1 MNSKHQLIE
10 KSGQALFVLFIV
22 VMILRI
28 NTYFMVSENP
38 TITRIFKTGLR
49 VALTGTSF
57 LMLRSITRNGVNT
70 RFEWKNILA
79 FLIYIL
85 YLFVGFASLL
95 WSSDPGWSGLQ
106 IAMDVECVFFV
117 LYYWK
122 ALIAFNEQKH
132 LRKKIP
138 FDYILWV
145 SIAWVTISFLIGAI
159 AVPDTFFR
167 GTHGG
172 EVQRLGGWV
181 INPNELGMLC
191 VIGAG
196 GMYVNIMRD
205 GLSFW
210 KGLSWILILL
220 ALVLT
225 QSRSSLISFFL
236 TTLYFVFISGK
247 AKLIVPTIVIG
258 AVAAPIVFMTIFVK
272 DGDVGEVMS
281 MTGRL
286 PFWDDLLTYGFTDR
300 PLYGFGFM
308 RIHYNTN
315 FPSIHAFPGAM
326 THNTFMQLLLNLG
339 MIGAVVCGSQ
349 MLFTFRGFMRE
360 SDPFLRNI
368 FMGMI
373 FGILINSFTE
383 FGIFGDANYGIM
395 FWLFLVMMFVLKAH
409 QRPFFQQKQGIYEAS
424 FARQ

>member
-1 MNSKHQLIE
+1 MNRTQAHTLIE
-10 KSGQALFVLFIV
+10 KSGQALIVLFVI

-49 VALTGTSF
+49 VTLTGISF
-57 LMLRSITRNGVNT
+57 LILRSILQNGVQT
-70 RFEWKNILA
+70 RFAWKNLLA
-79 FLIYIL
+79 YFFYIL
-85 YLFVGFASLL
+85 YLFLGFASLL

-106 IAMDVECVFFV
+106 IAMDVECVVFV

-122 ALIAFNEQKH
+122 ALLAFNDQPH
-132 LRKKIP
+132 IRKKLAMD
-138 FDYILWV
+138 FILWV
-145 SIAWVTISFLIGAI
+145 SISWVAASFLLGAI
-159 AVPDTFFR
+159 VNPDMFFR

-191 VIGAG
+191 VVGAG
-196 GMYVNIMRD
+196 CLYVNLFRTS
-205 GLSFW
+205 LSFW
-210 KGLSWILILL
+210 KVLGWVAMLV

-225 QSRSSLISFFL
+225 QSRSSLISFFM
-236 TTLYFVFISGK
+236 TTLYFVVVSGK
-247 AKLIVPTIVIG
+247 AKLIIPTFVIG
-258 AVAAPIVFMTIFVK
+258 TIAAPIVFMTIFVK

-300 PLYGFGFM
+300 PVYGYGFM

-326 THNTFMQLLLNLG
+326 T
-339 MIGAVVCGSQ
+339 
-349 MLFTFRGFMRE
+349 
-360 SDPFLRNI
+360 P
-368 FMGMI
+368 
-373 FGILINSFTE
+373 
-383 FGIFGDANYGIM
+383 
-395 FWLFLVMMFVLKAH
+395 
-409 QRPFFQQKQGIYEAS
+409 
-424 FARQ
+424 